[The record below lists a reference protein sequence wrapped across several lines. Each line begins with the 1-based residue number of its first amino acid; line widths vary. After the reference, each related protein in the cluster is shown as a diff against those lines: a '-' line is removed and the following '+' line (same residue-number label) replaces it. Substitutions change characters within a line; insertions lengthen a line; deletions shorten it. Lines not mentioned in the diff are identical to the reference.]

1 MILDLFNYFHRPSGI
16 VARYCQRQHFWEVGM
31 RGFRVR
37 DVTAR
42 MSRYFDVVQAYRN
55 RDWNPS
61 QNFVLRSRH
70 GRDPARARERGCASN
85 VMSDTTAHELTTRDH
100 WDSAWERPPRWRLP
114 SKLFVS
120 TRNLQRVIAPHV
132 RPGMRYL
139 ELGCAPGKMLAWVA
153 SDLGARVSGLDYS
166 ERGIEWARRLFDTLG
181 LEADLRCEDVWSTTF
196 DRGGFDV
203 VFSAGLIE
211 HFDDPSA
218 LVRQHVTLVKPGG
231 RAIITV
237 PNYGGIYGRLQG
249 WFDPDNL
256 ALHNLSIMSTE
267 AMRASGAGRSR
278 RRRACLSGRPHLP
291 VGDQHRSAL
300 AGADRHRSRVCGKRH
315 WPDSADGRGR
325 GVPAARSRDRPGRRA
340 RVLTIVYSFNK
351 RGLEAGYWLRE
362 IAAASNDQF
371 RFVPFNHDPFLSP
384 SLYIR
389 GQLLDNLY
397 D

>member
-1 MILDLFNYFHRPSGI
+1 VKASCG
-16 VARYCQRQHFWEVGM
+16 
-31 RGFRVR
+31 
-37 DVTAR
+37 
-42 MSRYFDVVQAYRN
+42 
-55 RDWNPS
+55 
-61 QNFVLRSRH
+61 
-70 GRDPARARERGCASN
+70 SN
-85 VMSDTTAHELTTRDH
+85 VMPDTTAHELTTRDH

-120 TRNLQRVIAPHV
+120 TRNLQRVIEPHV

-166 ERGIEWARRLFDTLG
+166 QRGIEWARRLFDTLG

-211 HFDDPSA
+211 HFDDPSP

-231 RAIITV
+231 RALITV

-267 AMRASGAGRSR
+267 AMRRLAPSDLARDIRAYPAGRISPWAISIGHRWPAPVAAGLAYAANGLGLVQPVDVAALCPLLVLEIVR
-278 RRRACLSGRPHLP
+278 RDDPAC
-291 VGDQHRSAL
+291 
-300 AGADRHRSRVCGKRH
+300 
-315 WPDSADGRGR
+315 
-325 GVPAARSRDRPGRRA
+325 
-340 RVLTIVYSFNK
+340 
-351 RGLEAGYWLRE
+351 
-362 IAAASNDQF
+362 
-371 RFVPFNHDPFLSP
+371 
-384 SLYIR
+384 
-389 GQLLDNLY
+389 
-397 D
+397 